1 MSKLQ
6 KVFSSFG
13 FLIILIMMFVCLL
26 FGCGNV
32 NDNNLK
38 NDNEPKQEQLI
49 DDKESTNIETDS
61 KEQEEVK
68 VPELPQVYRF
78 GLGETIPMTTNYGNY
93 EITFTEAYFTDDRNQ
108 FSDKQADKVLIIVYE
123 YKNVSYDDGFMDGLW
138 ISPYTDYSI
147 YGEDGFALETYP
159 ASTPYYQEEAP
170 IGRSSRGS
178 EAFAVIGDQHSFE
191 IQLGS
196 DVIIEF
202 SLD

>member
-38 NDNEPKQEQLI
+38 NDNEPKQEQVI
-49 DDKESTNIETDS
+49 DDKENINIETES
-61 KEQEEVK
+61 EEQEEVK

-78 GLGETIPMTTNYGNY
+78 GLGETIPITSNMGDY
-93 EITFTEAYFTDDRNQ
+93 EVTIVDAYFTDDRNQ
-108 FSDKQADKVLIIVYE
+108 FADVQPDKVLILVYE
-123 YKNVSYDDGFMDGLW
+123 YKNISYLEELWFMEGIHYQVYDESGFSLD
-138 ISPYTDYSI
+138 
-147 YGEDGFALETYP
+147 TYP
-159 ASTPYYQEEAP
+159 ASTPYFQDSVP
-170 IGRSSRGS
+170 VGRSSRGS
-178 EAFAVIGDQHSFE
+178 EAFAVIGDKHNFE
-191 IQLGS
+191 IQLGN
-196 DVIIEF
+196 DVIVEF